1 MQLGLRTLGMIV
13 GLIGTVI
20 AFIVDLLYG
29 IFHVLGLVANVTN
42 DTFHFWWGML
52 IVIVAL
58 AASLLGLINGV
69 AAMVLLAA
77 CGVAFFFV
85 VGWWALFASPFL
97 FLAAI
102 LMYAGRREPAGRTAA
117 AG

>member
-1 MQLGLRTLGMIV
+1 MIFGLF
-13 GLIGTVI
+13 GTVI
-20 AFIVDLLYG
+20 AFVIDLLYG
-29 IFHVLGLVANVTN
+29 IFHVLGLVANVSN
-42 DTFHFWWGML
+42 DPFHFWWGMI
-52 IVIVAL
+52 IVLVAL
-58 AASLLGLINGV
+58 GASLLGLINGT
-69 AAMVLLAA
+69 AASVLLVA

-102 LMYAGRREPAGRTAA
+102 LMYAGRRVPARRTAA

>member
-13 GLIGTVI
+13 GLVGTVI
-20 AFIVDLLYG
+20 AFVIDLLYG
-29 IFHVLGLVANVTN
+29 IFHVLGLVVNVSN

-52 IVIVAL
+52 IVLVSL

-97 FLAAI
+97 FLAAV
-102 LMYAGRREPAGRTAA
+102 LMYVGRREPARRTVAA
-117 AG
+117 S

>member
-1 MQLGLRTLGMIV
+1 MQFGLRMLGMIV
-13 GLIGTVI
+13 GLVGTII
-20 AFIVDLLYG
+20 AFVIDLLYG
-29 IFHVLGLVANVTN
+29 IFHVLGLVVNVSN

-52 IVIVAL
+52 IVLVAL
-58 AASLLGLINGV
+58 AASLLGMINGV

-102 LMYAGRREPAGRTAA
+102 LMYVGRREPARRTVAA
-117 AG
+117 S